1 MKRFDIITET
11 DARVLDVGSTV
22 ELAVGGIVTPLA
34 QDTLRD
40 RRIEVVR
47 AGATVES
54 DSLAPVA
61 DVRIVTL
68 GSDHTGVRLRN
79 HLRQLLRSRG
89 LAVHDVGTEGTEP
102 VDYPDVAANVARP
115 VAKGE
120 AHAGIVIDGSG
131 LGSAIAA
138 NTIAGIRAAMC
149 NTVTL
154 ARYARQHNG
163 ANVLAIGSTL
173 LADAEAE
180 EIVIAFLETPM
191 REARYVR
198 RLAKVRDLEL
208 RG

>member
-1 MKRFDIITET
+1 MKRFDIITEA

-22 ELAVGGIVTPLA
+22 ELAAAGIVTPLA
-34 QDTLRD
+34 QDTLRA

-61 DVRIVTL
+61 DIRIVTL
-68 GSDHTGVRLRN
+68 GSDHTGVRLKQ
-79 HLRQLLRSRG
+79 HLRQFLRARG
-89 LAVHDVGTEGTEP
+89 LAVHDVGTDGTEP
-102 VDYPDVAANVARP
+102 VDYPDIAAAVARP
-115 VAKGE
+115 VARGE
-120 AHAGIVIDGSG
+120 AHAGIVIDGAG

-138 NTIAGIRAAMC
+138 TKIDGIRAAMC
-149 NTVTL
+149 VNATL

-173 LADAEAE
+173 LTDAEAE
-180 EIVIAFLETPM
+180 EIVTTFLATPM